1 MQYKANGFHDD
12 LVIQTNKCFNQLI
25 MHFRTHIIL

>member
-12 LVIQTNKCFNQLI
+12 LVIQNKQVFQPTDNA
-25 MHFRTHIIL
+25 F